1 MAKRVLG
8 VVLVLAACGGKAS
21 TPEAAAPAVSETA
34 AAASAD
40 PPAASASAAPVSVAP
55 MQLPKACADG
65 AAEWCTPPGNFVD
78 RLCAKTYSDVAL
90 ALFNK
95 GTPFSRAYL
104 RGKVDELAFDE
115 EVIVLRYHP
124 VPAGGMV
131 VGNGKGTF
139 ELFRWDGTCSSGV
152 EAEMVTKARPPR
164 PKSAHVNWHRLGNR
178 MQDGL
183 IGGSEAVKKAHA
195 RRGKECQGATS
206 GDVSA
211 ACAKADAALVDAV
224 VEYVRSGGSLP
235 DPEDLP

>member
-1 MAKRVLG
+1 
-8 VVLVLAACGGKAS
+8 VLVVAACGGKAS
-21 TPEAAAPAVSETA
+21 TPEAAAPGPAPASSESEASA
-34 AAASAD
+34 ANAD
-40 PPAASASAAPVSVAP
+40 PPAASASASPVSEAP
-55 MQLPKACADG
+55 AQLPKACADST
-65 AAEWCTPPGNFVD
+65 AEWCTPPGGFVD

-139 ELFRWDGTCSSGV
+139 ELFRWDGSCSSGV
-152 EAEMVTKARPPR
+152 EAEMVTKTRPPR
-164 PKSAHVNWHRLGNR
+164 PRSAHVNWHRLGNR

-183 IGGSEAVKKAHA
+183 IGASEAVKKAHA
-195 RRGKECQGATS
+195 KRGKECQGATS

-211 ACAKADAALVDAV
+211 SCAKADAALVDAV
-224 VEYVRSGGSLP
+224 VEYVRGGGTLP
-235 DPEDLP
+235 DPEDRP